1 MLKVNFLV
9 EPHYLVNRHLV
20 RDAAQL
26 AAKLSGLKTDA
37 EITISIIGDRKMKT
51 LNQQFRGKDA
61 TTNVLSFNTTETESI
76 SHFKSPETKDLY
88 LGDVA
93 VSYPVALQEAIK
105 ENVLVDERVAFLVT
119 HGILHLFG
127 MDHEDP
133 EEAKKMEKLEDQVTM
148 TLKASEIIK

>member
-9 EPHYLVNRHLV
+9 EPHYRLDRHLV
-20 RDAAQL
+20 RRAAQL
-26 AAKLSGLKTDA
+26 AATLSGLKTDA
-37 EITISIIGDRKMKT
+37 EITISVIGDRKMKS
-51 LNQQFRGKDA
+51 LNHQFRGKDT

-76 SHFKSPETKDLY
+76 THFKSPETKDLY

-93 VSYPVALQEAIK
+93 VSYPVAVEEAIK

-119 HGILHLFG
+119 HGIFHLFG

-133 EEAKKMEKLEDQVTM
+133 VEAQEMEKLEDQVTLS
-148 TLKASEIIK
+148 LKSSEVIS